1 MSRYTPNKWMLVQVK
16 APTPHFRIFGV
27 WSGSYLEGESWRLN
41 SGVDGVVER
50 EDHFEI
56 VGSSGSVYEIGK
68 KSYGT
73 TARGAAIIDGVVKQ
87 HTGIFGDDT
96 ACVLDEEDALKIL
109 EDWTDA

>member
-1 MSRYTPNKWMLVQVK
+1 MSRYAPHKWLLVQVVS
-16 APTPHFRIFGV
+16 PTPHFRIFGV
-27 WSGSYLEGESWRLN
+27 WSGSYPEGESWRLN

-68 KSYGT
+68 KSYGS
-73 TARGAAIIDGVVKQ
+73 TARGHHIIDGVVKQ

-96 ACVLDEEDALKIL
+96 ACILDEADALKIL